1 MLGTSHQKVP
11 PKKKSHNKHEKL
23 QKKWP
28 FKSKGKNGPNNLN
41 PTLPSPKLT
50 ARPW

>member
-23 QKKWP
+23 QKKVTFQIQREKWTQQLKP
-28 FKSKGKNGPNNLN
+28 YPPQN
-41 PTLPSPKLT
+41 
-50 ARPW
+50 